1 LWEEEGQAMRTGRFE
16 VYGERKKMNS
26 YCIMAE
32 ISTWNED
39 RHMK

>member
-1 LWEEEGQAMRTGRFE
+1 MWKEEGKVMGIGRFE
-16 VYGERKKMNS
+16 VYSERKKRNS

-32 ISTWNED
+32 FSRGNED